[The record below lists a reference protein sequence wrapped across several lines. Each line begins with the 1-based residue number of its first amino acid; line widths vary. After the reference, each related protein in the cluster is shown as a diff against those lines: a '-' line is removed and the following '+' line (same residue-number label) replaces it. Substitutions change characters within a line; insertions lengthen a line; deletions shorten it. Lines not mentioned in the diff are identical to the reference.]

1 MTSKK
6 SAQTYGRI
14 ALSDLTPAQTSQ
26 WTVRAV
32 AGSSRQFER
41 PGAQDD
47 APTAV
52 SDLAATALRL
62 QTAALDER
70 MSVGLRCGACD
81 VATFAS
87 LDEQYAHFKSA
98 AHCVNLKRRAKGL
111 LSLSGQEAL
120 QYLETQS
127 QEKDGGYASSSS
139 SSSWSEEEEEKVATT
154 SEPVVEFSDGTSVFK
169 VFKNILPDVD
179 EETFNPYTALD
190 KICASKLRWAVFL
203 LRSGRFAGAV
213 FDKDKALC
221 HKTFQRYTTRRKQ
234 GGAQSASDAN
244 GKAKSAGATLRRY
257 NEAALKQDVA
267 ALLLEWKGVLKDVE
281 LIFISSGKTER
292 ATFFQEK
299 NAVLQPDDKR
309 LKRIP
314 FATFRPTFEEVCRVR
329 SDLSTVRFSPLEA
342 ETPSPTDSVKKSK
355 KKKQTSDP
363 APEAEVKPDT
373 SEEEEEEEVPQII
386 QQVNDGD
393 LKGVKKLLSNA
404 EEKDIEVNVADTKFM
419 TALHYAAAKNAIP
432 MVEYLL
438 DQGANPALLDLHNR
452 PPYFLCNSKES
463 RNAFRRYMGE
473 HPGAWDYATAQIP
486 EGLTSEMEQRKK
498 EKEAEKRKRA
508 RERKKQQKKEAA
520 EQKRIEAERQEEL
533 ERKIAA
539 GLACDFCGKYA
550 GKSPFSRL
558 EFKYCSTDCKN
569 MMDLP
574 LDDDTLQRV
583 YAWIDEIPL
592 SRPKKSIAR
601 DFSDGILA
609 AEVVAFY
616 FPKLVQM
623 HNYSAA
629 NSVKQKQYNWNTLNR
644 KVFRKLHISLSKEDI
659 DDLVQCQSGAIEHL
673 LVKLQIKIANYREK
687 RPLSSPVPQA
697 PRQISDNA
705 DDISSVVSGNTA
717 VAGTVANGSPLGGS
731 NRAMQ
736 SSVDKLGDSRGEL
749 LTPMRDL
756 SMQDGDE
763 TSRFMEAPAAPVH
776 PMDSLGKSY
785 TSSSD
790 SSKSEHVR
798 QELAEKDSVIAEL
811 RETVQI
817 LEMKVQK
824 LEQLVRLKDGK
835 IQTLVAKLRSQKPQ
849 T

>member
-1 MTSKK
+1 M
-6 SAQTYGRI
+6 G
-14 ALSDLTPAQTSQ
+14 
-26 WTVRAV
+26 VRAV

-111 LSLSGQEAL
+111 LSLSGRRRCSIWRRRVRRRMEAMHRPHL
-120 QYLETQS
+120 LRRGRR
-127 QEKDGGYASSSS
+127 KR
-139 SSSWSEEEEEKVATT
+139 EKVATT

-257 NEAALKQDVA
+257 NEAALKQTWQRCCWSGRACSRMWSLFSSQVEDGTCDVLPGEERGA
-267 ALLLEWKGVLKDVE
+267 AA
-281 LIFISSGKTER
+281 R
-292 ATFFQEK
+292 RQEIEA
-299 NAVLQPDDKR
+299 NP
-309 LKRIP
+309 
-314 FATFRPTFEEVCRVR
+314 VCYVSTNVR
-329 SDLSTVRFSPLEA
+329 G

-432 MVEYLL
+432 MVSIYWT
-438 DQGANPALLDLHNR
+438 
-452 PPYFLCNSKES
+452 KEPTQLFWIFTTDHRIS
-463 RNAFRRYMGE
+463 CATRRKVGMHSVGTWAST
-473 HPGAWDYATAQIP
+473 PVRGITQRRKSPRASLVKWSSA
-486 EGLTSEMEQRKK
+486 RKK
-498 EKEAEKRKRA
+498 RRLKSGNGPESARNSRRRKLPSRSGLKLNA
-508 RERKKQQKKEAA
+508 RRSSN
-520 EQKRIEAERQEEL
+520 
-533 ERKIAA
+533 
-539 GLACDFCGKYA
+539 
-550 GKSPFSRL
+550 GKSQQVWLVISVAILGVGRL
-558 EFKYCSTDCKN
+558 FCVLIDSS
-569 MMDLP
+569 
-574 LDDDTLQRV
+574 RV